1 MGIGDIY
8 IIKFPSADSHE
19 QEGIRPAVIIIDFP
33 ELPIAQ
39 IVPLTT
45 NLKAK
50 RFKNILIIEPDNDN
64 NLNHKSIAL
73 LFQLRA
79 IDKKRLDKKIGK
91 LINEDIKKLKDGL
104 KSMLKL

>member
-1 MGIGDIY
+1 MEIGDIY
-8 IIKFPSADSHE
+8 IIKFPSAESHE
-19 QEGIRPAVIIIDFP
+19 QEGTRPAVVIIDFP
-33 ELPIAQ
+33 ELPIIQ

-45 NLKAK
+45 SLKAK
-50 RFKNILIIEPDNDN
+50 RFKNVLFIKPDNDN
-64 NLNHKSIAL
+64 NLNQESVAL

-91 LINEDIKKLKDGL
+91 LKDEDIKKLKDGL